1 MKTKTFISEYIVF
14 ALLAIAMV
22 GVFLAFKVLNLPDVE
37 FKGVSCFLTLFEVL
51 LFAYGFAWAMSCYHF
66 HNVKKLCRK
75 LTTGLFLA
83 MLSVALTACSTF
95 DSKPI
100 EPKIIGTGNLQ
111 YEAKS
116 GTWFVVVDSTQ
127 YTVANV
133 TVRNPDKYAFS
144 TTQNIEPIEGMLVTI
159 FTSPRINGVQAVTD
173 KKSIEQIE
181 AVYHSSASTIG
192 IILAF
197 CIVFGLV
204 LLCLKAIATPR
215 TKKIPVV
222 NADV

>member
-22 GVFLAFKVLNLPDVE
+22 GVFLAIKDLNLPDVE
-37 FKGVSCFLTLFEVL
+37 FKGVSCFFALFEVL
-51 LFAYGFAWAMSCYHF
+51 IFACGFAWAMSCYHF
-66 HNVKKLCRK
+66 HKVKKLCRK
-75 LTTGLFLA
+75 LTTCLFLA

-100 EPKIIGTGNLQ
+100 EPNIIGTGNLQ

-127 YTVANV
+127 YTVAQ
-133 TVRNPDKYAFS
+133 TKSF
-144 TTQNIEPIEGMLVTI
+144 EPVEGMLVTI
-159 FTSPRINGVQAVTD
+159 FNSPRKSGVQAVIGQ
-173 KKSIEQIE
+173 KSVEQIE
-181 AVYHSSASTIG
+181 DLYHRNYTVLIVLAVILLG
-192 IILAF
+192 I
-197 CIVFGLV
+197 VLV
-204 LLCLKAIATPR
+204 SIHVIATR
-215 TKKIPVV
+215 NTTEVPVV